1 MCLTQDGGLQRMPGT
16 VLENLEGLGVHWLL
30 SQQGADLGLLA
41 PGSCLDSTLLPF
53 LLAAHKAGVANCT
66 TQVGVGGVKHALPQ
80 NQGCLMN
87 VYDTIH
93 KLRNSYKN
101 PL

>member
-16 VLENLEGLGVHWLL
+16 VLENLEGLGVQWLL
-30 SQQGADLGLLA
+30 SQHGADLGLIA

-66 TQVGVGGVKHALPQ
+66 TQVGVGGCGRVWEVWNGVVGPAL
-80 NQGCLMN
+80 
-87 VYDTIH
+87 IA
-93 KLRNSYKN
+93 R
-101 PL
+101 